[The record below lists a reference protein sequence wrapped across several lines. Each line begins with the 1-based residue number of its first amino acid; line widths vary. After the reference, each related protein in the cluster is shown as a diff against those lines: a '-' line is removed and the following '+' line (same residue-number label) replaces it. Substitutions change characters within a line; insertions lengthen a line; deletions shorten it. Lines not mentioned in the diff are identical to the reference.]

1 MPAHLRNSG
10 LSGHVGSNSYPGEQD
25 CKSCASRGDRV
36 GNQPQL
42 NVRQRL
48 ALLRFAELAIPV
60 ERLVSMVHFVPFLVQ
75 HDQGDVDHVPERLRL
90 ARHQR
95 AHDQRACDAKQCDH
109 DIAL

>member
-1 MPAHLRNSG
+1 MPAH
-10 LSGHVGSNSYPGEQD
+10 GSNSYPGEQD

-36 GNQPQL
+36 GDQPQL

-75 HDQGDVDHVPERLRL
+75 HDEPV
-90 ARHQR
+90 
-95 AHDQRACDAKQCDH
+95 
-109 DIAL
+109 ALHAFDDGVSVAVFNG